1 MKKFKRILS
10 LLCAALMLLSLTAC
24 SGSEDGADGDV
35 TTVTF
40 MYASNMQGMDRLKN
54 LITEFNETAG
64 AELGIVVKGIPKT
77 SALTN
82 LLTSLLPTKGTP
94 DIVLLDDGSFKLFTY
109 YCADITDMID
119 QEVVDDVYPAAI
131 NRYRYNQETMTSND
145 TDPLYGVPF
154 TGYPTLLHYNQD
166 ALEENGIICISVAAE
181 DLDAFNAGTLT
192 DGNGKT
198 KADYGLEV
206 DVPAKGF
213 YRSECPYVPA
223 EGEIDGTSWMAPS
236 DTEVLVFNNQIAMN
250 WDELDDIAM
259 ICSQKWNADSSTKY
273 GYYSEWWF
281 NYGWSVGGDCIE
293 DLSGSGDYVYSLPC
307 DLPNY
312 IVQDGKTYTGIYT
325 GTVYNAGETLDVKDI
340 IDAQPGQTITLETE
354 NDTTYYFKADGV
366 RADGRDF
373 SAELANGTLYELP
386 SIQSALKRYYS
397 LAGEGGKDVSPY
409 PTALGTT
416 TASQYFVS
424 GKLALL
430 IETTMNAT
438 YLAESMTYE
447 YGYAPMPTYKVYTDP
462 TDPNCDTVEIQGKE
476 AFHSW
481 GNVLMVSARSTKQEA
496 ACEFLNWFA
505 SEGQTWMANTGETS
519 VRISDREKM
528 LENLTAKNP
537 TAVVHAMEY
546 GQPGDWWYLPERTW
560 IDQWSTPMNNEVRNG
575 KMSFDEFIYGYT
587 TQTNKVIEELLP
599 DE

>member
-1 MKKFKRILS
+1 MKKFTRILA
-10 LLCAALMLLSLTAC
+10 LLCAAVMLLSMAAC
-24 SGSEDGADGDV
+24 SGGSDDGDI

-40 MYASNMQGMDRLKN
+40 MYASNMQGMDKIKN
-54 LITEFNETAG
+54 LIAEFNATTGKE
-64 AELGIVVKGIPKT
+64 EGIEVKGIPKT

-131 NRYRYNQETMTSND
+131 NRYRYDVETMTSKE

-154 TGYPTLLHYNQD
+154 TGYPTLLHYNQE
-166 ALEENGIICISVAAE
+166 ALESNGIICISVPAE
-181 DLDAFNAGTLT
+181 ELDAFNAGTYT

-206 DVPAKGF
+206 DIPAKGF
-213 YRSECPYVPA
+213 YRSECPYVPE
-223 EGEIDGTSWMAPS
+223 EGELDGSSWIQPDEA
-236 DTEVLVFNNQIAMN
+236 EVLVFNNQIAMS

-259 ICSQKWNADSSTKY
+259 ICTQRWNTNSVTQY
-273 GYYSEWWF
+273 GYYSERWF
-281 NYGWSVGGDCIE
+281 NYGWSVGGDCVE
-293 DLSGSGDYVYSLPC
+293 DLSGNGDYVYSLPC

-312 IVQDGKTYTGIYT
+312 IVNDGCTYTGTYT
-325 GTVYNAGETLDVKDI
+325 GTVYAAGDTLDFKDI
-340 IDAQPGQTITLETE
+340 IDAAAGQTITLETE
-354 NDTTYYFKADGV
+354 GDTTYYFKADGV
-366 RADGRDF
+366 RADAKDF
-373 SAELANGTLYELP
+373 SAEISAGTLSELP

-409 PTALGTT
+409 PTSLGTT

-438 YLAESMTYE
+438 YLAESMTYD
-447 YGYAPMPTYKVYTDP
+447 YGYAPMPIYKTYTDP
-462 TDPNCDTVEIQGKE
+462 TDPQCDTVQLQGKE

-481 GNVLMVSARSTKQEA
+481 GNVLMVSARSQKQEE
-496 ACEFLNWFA
+496 ACVFLNWFA

-519 VRISDREKM
+519 VRISDRETM
-528 LENLTAKNP
+528 LEKLTAMNP
-537 TAVVHAMEY
+537 AAVVHAMEY

-560 IDQWSTPMNNEVRNG
+560 IEQWSTPLNNEVRNG
-575 KMSFDEFIYGYT
+575 KMSFDEFIYSYT
-587 TQTNKVIEELLP
+587 TQTNDVIAELMP
-599 DE
+599 D